1 VEETNVLVEAPTATV
16 AEETA
21 RGAEETATAEETADE
36 TTETYLEAEE
46 TAEDYSVALATTHL
60 RDPNAASQGEICLT
74 LLQKLAKQ

>member
-1 VEETNVLVEAPTATV
+1 MEETNVLVEAPTATV

-21 RGAEETATAEETADE
+21 RGAEETAAAEDS
-36 TTETYLEAEE
+36 
-46 TAEDYSVALATTHL
+46 AEDYSVALATTHL